1 MGWTIEY
8 TNSARSQLRR
18 LDRNTAQRI
27 LNYMDNRVA
36 PLDSARSIGK
46 ALTGPLGG
54 LWSYRMGDYRI
65 VCDIQDDVLVVLVV
79 RVGRR
84 DRVYR

>member
-1 MGWTIEY
+1 M
-8 TNSARSQLRR
+8 AR
-18 LDRNTAQRI
+18 RI
-27 LNYMDNRVA
+27 VNYLERRVA
-36 PLDSARSIGK
+36 ALDNPRSLGS

-54 LWSYRMGDYRI
+54 LWRYRVGDCRV

-84 DRVYR
+84 DQVYR